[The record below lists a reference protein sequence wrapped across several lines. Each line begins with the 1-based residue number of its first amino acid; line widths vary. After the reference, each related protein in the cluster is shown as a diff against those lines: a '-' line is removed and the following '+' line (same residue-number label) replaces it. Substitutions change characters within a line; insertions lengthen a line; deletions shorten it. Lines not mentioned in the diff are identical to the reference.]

1 MRRSQKIRAMK
12 MRYIAM
18 FLLLVPFGQLGAQGM
33 KEDLYRYYVAND
45 WDSWEKLIAGGQWNT
60 LPASDQYEFAM
71 AHYGFIAWCL
81 GHDQKVRA
89 KPYLEKAELMTDD
102 LLKRSPG
109 DARFLA
115 LRGAL
120 FGFRLLYE
128 PHKIM
133 SIGPKSLKNIN
144 EAIEKDP
151 DCAPAWIELGNMDW
165 STPGFL
171 GGSKLEALA
180 EYEKAIKLMEK
191 NPEFIRHSWYYLNVN
206 MILANWYQTRGRTF
220 ASHEVYRKVLQ
231 IEPEFSRAKQELAK

>member
-1 MRRSQKIRAMK
+1 MKIR
-12 MRYIAM
+12 YVS
-18 FLLLVPFGQLGAQGM
+18 LLLLFLPFVQLGAQSI
-33 KEDLYRYYVAND
+33 KEDTYRYYVAND
-45 WDSWEKLIAGGQWNT
+45 WDSWEKLITGSQLNT
-60 LPASDQYEFAM
+60 LVASDQYDFAM

-81 GHDQKVRA
+81 GHDQKSRA
-89 KPYLEKAELMTDD
+89 KPYLEKVEQMTDD

-120 FGFRLLYE
+120 FGFRLIYQ
-128 PHKIM
+128 PHKAM
-133 SIGPKSLKNIN
+133 SIGPKALKHIN

-151 DCAPAWIELGNMDW
+151 QCAQAWIETGNMDW
-165 STPGFL
+165 STPAIF
-171 GGSKLEALA
+171 GGSKLDALM

-191 NPEFIRHSWYYLNVN
+191 NPDLIRHNWYYLNVN

-220 ASHEVYRKVLQ
+220 ASHEVYRKVVQ